1 MSVRAAAALE
11 NRPPDLPARGRAC
24 YSEGML
30 LATPAPPYVA
40 IIFTSMRTADDDA
53 GYQAMA
59 VEMERLAARQP
70 GYLGIESARGA
81 DGLGISVSY
90 FRTAD
95 DARGWKAHAD
105 HLGAQRLGRER
116 WYRAYS
122 VRIAEVQ
129 REYAFDRDGSA
140 K

>member
-1 MSVRAAAALE
+1 
-11 NRPPDLPARGRAC
+11 
-24 YSEGML
+24 ML

-40 IIFTSMRTADDDA
+40 VIFTSIRTADDQA
-53 GYQAMA
+53 GYEAMA
-59 VEMERLAARQP
+59 AEMERLAATQP
-70 GYLGIESARGA
+70 GYLGIESARGP

-90 FRTAD
+90 FATAA
-95 DARGWKAHAD
+95 DARNWKANAD

-129 REYAFDRDGSA
+129 REYSYT

>member
-1 MSVRAAAALE
+1 
-11 NRPPDLPARGRAC
+11 
-24 YSEGML
+24 ML

-40 IIFTSMRTADDDA
+40 VIFTSIRTADDQPA
-53 GYQAMA
+53 YEAMA
-59 VEMERLAARQP
+59 VEMERLAATQP
-70 GYLGIESARGA
+70 GYLGIESARNP

-90 FRTAD
+90 FRTAG
-95 DARGWKAHAD
+95 DARNWKANAE

-129 REYAFDRDGSA
+129 REYHHT

>member
-1 MSVRAAAALE
+1 
-11 NRPPDLPARGRAC
+11 
-24 YSEGML
+24 ML

-40 IIFTSMRTADDDA
+40 VIFTSIRSADDQA
-53 GYQAMA
+53 GYEAMA
-59 VEMERLAARQP
+59 AEMERLAATQP
-70 GYLGIESARGA
+70 GYLGIESARGS

-90 FRTAD
+90 FATAA
-95 DARGWKAHAD
+95 DARAWKANAD

-129 REYAFDRDGSA
+129 REYSYT

>member
-1 MSVRAAAALE
+1 
-11 NRPPDLPARGRAC
+11 
-24 YSEGML
+24 ML
-30 LATPAPPYVA
+30 LDTPAPPYVA
-40 IIFTSMRTADDDA
+40 VIFTSLRSADDQA
-53 GYQAMA
+53 GYEAMA
-59 VEMERLAARQP
+59 AEMERLAATQP

-95 DARGWKAHAD
+95 DARHWKANAD

-116 WYRAYS
+116 WYRAYT

-129 REYAFDRDGSA
+129 RQYGFS